1 MEEGQSPAV
10 FKLGRWE
17 CAAGCR
23 RLGEFGAAELSFAF
37 ARSGALVVGREGV
50 NQGVKALAAIVA

>member
-1 MEEGQSPAV
+1 
-10 FKLGRWE
+10 
-17 CAAGCR
+17 
-23 RLGEFGAAELSFAF
+23 LGEFGAAELSFAF